1 MKWKHFYVGTIVV
14 RKRNLNF
21 LLTATVLWECPGHP
35 YLQCTDSVIV
45 YVMCIHVHVMYIHVF
60 CMIQRF
66 MSSREVD
73 LTEEEK
79 LTLKA
84 EGLPIPTTLP
94 LTKVHMYIVRYRN
107 YYVHVHV

>member
-1 MKWKHFYVGTIVV
+1 
-14 RKRNLNF
+14 
-21 LLTATVLWECPGHP
+21 
-35 YLQCTDSVIV
+35 
-45 YVMCIHVHVMYIHVF
+45 
-60 CMIQRF
+60 

-94 LTKVHMYIVRYRN
+94 LTKVRYLQCAVN
-107 YYVHVHV
+107 VCL

>member
-1 MKWKHFYVGTIVV
+1 
-14 RKRNLNF
+14 
-21 LLTATVLWECPGHP
+21 
-35 YLQCTDSVIV
+35 
-45 YVMCIHVHVMYIHVF
+45 
-60 CMIQRF
+60 

-94 LTKVHMYIVRYRN
+94 LTKVLYYVVNVDDIVLCMYITPDLYALLKLLFKLF
-107 YYVHVHV
+107 